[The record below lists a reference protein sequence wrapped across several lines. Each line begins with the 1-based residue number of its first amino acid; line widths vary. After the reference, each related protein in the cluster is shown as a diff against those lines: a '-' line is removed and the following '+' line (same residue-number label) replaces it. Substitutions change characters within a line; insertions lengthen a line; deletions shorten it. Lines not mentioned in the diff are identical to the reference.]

1 MRLPK
6 ELGALNRDILAIK
19 EKWKIALN
27 IEAKKIA
34 IERLITMRNRLRDP
48 EKIKE
53 EIERATKEE
62 MERLQHIRDIQPPEQ
77 TEIVNSMEMATTTE
91 DIISETSTET
101 ESENFSNET
110 SQRPPHLTVAWLK
123 ERMKHKK

>member
-34 IERLITMRNRLRDP
+34 IERLITMRKKLRDP
-48 EKIKE
+48 EKIRE
-53 EIERATKEE
+53 EIERATREE
-62 MERLQHIRDIQPPEQ
+62 MERLQHVEDVQLPE
-77 TEIVNSMEMATTTE
+77 TEHIESATE
-91 DIISETSTET
+91 DKTDTSETI
-101 ESENFSNET
+101 

>member
-48 EKIKE
+48 EKIQE
-53 EIERATKEE
+53 EIERATREE
-62 MERLQHIRDIQPPEQ
+62 MEKLQHVEDVQSPEMEHIES
-77 TEIVNSMEMATTTE
+77 EIDVETTTE
-91 DIISETSTET
+91 EKTD
-101 ESENFSNET
+101 SNET
-110 SQRPPHLTVAWLK
+110 ISQRPPHLTVAWLK